1 MATLAFA
8 EDFTSDVLL
17 DSDLLGT
24 PDSGLFWNRGV
35 HPIVTLDNLLS
46 LLPSL
51 TATFATYSAST
62 TYSKFETSRKRSDVV
77 TYSNKIYRSLLDT
90 NLNHTPGATGSATYW
105 LETTLPSLKVKS
117 FIWSVEDNVTSA
129 LSLNRKLIE
138 NQYIYN
144 LGSKLNTLS
153 NDWSGWAFEPKGSD
167 YVKIRINQMSLQA
180 NTASPVNI
188 YVINQ
193 GILKATIVLNP
204 NNGMLAFESAPYII
218 SGKGRF
224 LFVFASQAVFSDG
237 AYNDPLR
244 YEGFVCYPVNGIGD
258 TAATAVYSENYNSNG
273 LNFNV
278 SAYLDS
284 TDYLLNN
291 KVDFAKFYQ
300 AQFEL
305 DFMKLSTTNANTESN
320 REQRNLNNDRTLAL
334 LATEALNNEL
344 NTVARNYLHQKKVA
358 IDAINKTFDK
368 YLTVPK
374 GWDVEQTVI

>member
-1 MATLAFA
+1 LTSNFA
-8 EDFTSDVLL
+8 
-17 DSDLLGT
+17 
-24 PDSGLFWNRGV
+24 
-35 HPIVTLDNLLS
+35 
-46 LLPSL
+46 
-51 TATFATYSAST
+51 AYSASV
-62 TYSKFETSRKRSDVV
+62 TYSKFETSRKRTDVV
-77 TYSNKIYRSLLDT
+77 TYQNKIYRSLLDT

-129 LSLNRKLIE
+129 LQLNRKLIE

-180 NTASPVNI
+180 NTTTPVNV

-193 GILKATIVLNP
+193 GVLKATIVLNP
-204 NNGMLAFESAPYII
+204 SNGLLSFEAAPYVI

-224 LFVFASQAVFSDG
+224 LFVFASQSVFSDG

-244 YEGFVCYPVNGIGD
+244 YEGFVCYPVNGIGAIAKD
-258 TAATAVYSENYNSNG
+258 AVYSENYNSNG

-305 DFMKLSTTNANTESN
+305 DFMKLTTTNANTESN

-368 YLTVPK
+368 YLAVPV
-374 GWDVEQTVI
+374 GWDVTQTVI

>member
-8 EDFTSDVLL
+8 EDFTSDTQL

-46 LLPSL
+46 LLPSS
-51 TATFATYSAST
+51 TATFAAYSAST
-62 TYSKFETSRKRSDVV
+62 TYSKFETSRKRTDVV
-77 TYSNKIYRSLLDT
+77 TYSNKIYRSLSDT
-90 NLNHTPGATGSATYW
+90 NINHTPGAVGSATYW

-144 LGSKLNTLS
+144 LGSKLTTLS

-180 NTASPVNI
+180 NTVTPVNV

-193 GILKATIVLNP
+193 GVLKATIILNP
-204 NNGMLAFESAPYII
+204 NNGLLEFESSPYTI

-224 LFVFASQAVFSDG
+224 LFVFQSQEVLCDG
-237 AYNDPLR
+237 AYNDPLK
-244 YEGFVCYPVNGIGD
+244 YDGFVCYPVNGIGAVAKD
-258 TAATAVYSENYNSNG
+258 AVYSENSNANG

-284 TDYLLNN
+284 SVYLENN

-300 AQFEL
+300 AQFEM
-305 DFMKLSTTNANTESN
+305 DFMKMATTNSNTESN
-320 REQRNLNNDRTLAL
+320 REQRNMNNDRTLAM
-334 LATEALNNEL
+334 LATESLNNEM

-358 IDAINKTFDK
+358 TDAINKTFDK

-374 GWDVEQTVI
+374 GWDVTVSTI

>member
-1 MATLAFA
+1 MAILAFA
-8 EDFTSDVLL
+8 EDFTSDVQL

-46 LLPSL
+46 LLPST
-51 TATFATYSAST
+51 TATFAAYSASV

-77 TYSNKIYRSLLDT
+77 TYQSKIYRSLLDA
-90 NLNHTPGATGSATYW
+90 NINHTPGAQGSSAYW

-180 NTASPVNI
+180 NTTNPVNI

-193 GILKATIVLNP
+193 GILKETIVLTP
-204 NNGMLAFESAPYII
+204 NNGLLEFKNAPYTI

-224 LFVFASQAVFSDG
+224 LFVFASQTVFCDG

-244 YEGFVCYPVNGIGD
+244 YEGFVCYPVNGIGAIAKD
-258 TAATAVYSENYNSNG
+258 AVYSENYNSNG

-278 SAYLDS
+278 SAFLDS
-284 TDYLLNN
+284 GVYLENN

-305 DFMKLSTTNANTESN
+305 DFMKLATTNANTESN
-320 REQRNLNNDRTLAL
+320 REQRNMNNDRTLAL

-358 IDAINKTFDK
+358 IEAINKTFDK

-374 GWDVEQTVI
+374 GWDVTRSTI

>member
-46 LLPSL
+46 MLPSL
-51 TATFATYSAST
+51 TATFTAYSASV

-77 TYSNKIYRSLLDT
+77 TYQSKIYRSLLDS
-90 NLNHTPGATGSATYW
+90 NINHAPGAVGSSTYW
-105 LETTLPSLKVKS
+105 LETTLASLKVKS

-129 LSLNRKLIE
+129 LALNRRLVE

-144 LGSKLNTLS
+144 LGSKVTILS

-167 YVKIRINQMSLQA
+167 YIKIRINQMSLQA
-180 NTASPVNI
+180 NITSPVNVF
-188 YVINQ
+188 VINQ
-193 GILKATIVLNP
+193 GVLKATIVLNP
-204 NNGMLAFESAPYII
+204 SSGLLAFEAAPYII
-218 SGKGRF
+218 SGKGVF
-224 LFVFASQAVFSDG
+224 YFVFASQSVLCDG
-237 AYNDPLR
+237 AYNDPLK
-244 YEGFVCYPVNGIGD
+244 YEGFICYPVNGIGAVAKD
-258 TAATAVYSENYNSNG
+258 AVYSAGSNANG

-284 TDYLLNN
+284 SVYLENN

-305 DFMKLSTTNANTESN
+305 DFLKLATTNANTESN
-320 REQRNLNNDRTLAL
+320 REQRNLNNDRTLSL
-334 LATEALNNEL
+334 LATESLNNEL
-344 NTVARNYLHQKKVA
+344 NTVARNYLHQKKIA

-368 YLTVPK
+368 YLHAPV

>member
-46 LLPSL
+46 MLPSL
-51 TATFATYSAST
+51 TATFTAYSASV

-77 TYSNKIYRSLLDT
+77 TYSNKIYRSLLDS
-90 NLNHTPGATGSATYW
+90 NINHTPGAVGSETYW
-105 LETTLPSLKVKS
+105 LETTLASLKVKS

-129 LSLNRKLIE
+129 LALNRRLVE

-144 LGSKLNTLS
+144 LGSKIRTLS

-167 YVKIRINQMSLQA
+167 YIKIRINQMSLQA
-180 NTASPVNI
+180 NTTSPVNVF
-188 YVINQ
+188 VINQ
-193 GILKATIVLNP
+193 GVLKATIVLNP
-204 NNGMLAFESAPYII
+204 SSGLLAFEAAPYII
-218 SGKGRF
+218 SGKGVF
-224 LFVFASQAVFSDG
+224 YFVFASQSVLCDG
-237 AYNDPLR
+237 AYNDPLK
-244 YEGFVCYPVNGIGD
+244 YEGFVCYPVNGIGAVAKD
-258 TAATAVYSENYNSNG
+258 AVYSAGSNANG

-284 TDYLLNN
+284 AVYLENN

-305 DFMKLSTTNANTESN
+305 DFLKLATTNANTESN

-344 NTVARNYLHQKKVA
+344 NTVARNYMHQKKVA
-358 IDAINKTFDK
+358 VDAINKTFDK
-368 YLTVPK
+368 YLHAPI

>member
-46 LLPSL
+46 MLPSL
-51 TATFATYSAST
+51 TATFTAYSASV

-77 TYSNKIYRSLLDT
+77 TYNSKIYRSLLDS
-90 NLNHTPGATGSATYW
+90 NINHTPGAVGSETYW

-129 LSLNRKLIE
+129 LALNRRLVE

-144 LGSKLNTLS
+144 LGSKVTTLA

-167 YVKIRINQMSLQA
+167 YIKIRINQMNLQA
-180 NTASPVNI
+180 NTSSPVNL

-193 GILKATIVLNP
+193 GILKSTIVLNP
-204 NNGMLAFESAPYII
+204 QDGFLEFEDAPYII
-218 SGKGRF
+218 SGKGIF
-224 LFVFASQAVFSDG
+224 YFVFASQSVLCDG
-237 AYNDPLR
+237 AYNDPLK
-244 YEGFVCYPVNGIGD
+244 YEGFVCYPVNGIGSIAKD
-258 TAATAVYSENYNSNG
+258 AEYSATLSANG
-273 LNFNV
+273 LSFNV

-284 TDYLLNN
+284 AIYIENN
-291 KVDFAKFYQ
+291 KTDLAKFYQ

-305 DFMKLSTTNANTESN
+305 DFLKLATTNANTESN
-320 REQRNLNNDRTLAL
+320 REQRNLSNDRTLSL

-368 YLTVPK
+368 YLHSPV